1 MKKIISL
8 FIVLFMC
15 LGVTGCHKES
25 KAEKNFNTAVEKVKK
40 ENKELDKKIKKANK
54 LVKSKDKSLDENLR
68 PTLETVISET
78 KASKYKIIDLPDKES
93 KIEKETK
100 KMNNYLNTHFPQVII
115 KIRNDSFNFLGI
127 YV

>member
-1 MKKIISL
+1 
-8 FIVLFMC
+8 MC

-100 KMNNYLNTHFPQVII
+100 KMNNYLNTHKPQVSE
-115 KIRNDSFNFLGI
+115 N
-127 YV
+127 